1 MLSFACKQ
9 TSIMNLGKMIFF
21 LGSLLY
27 MSKKEN
33 KTCHSNL
40 QELQWDSKKKN
51 EWLQKHFMT
60 SSMNW

>member
-40 QELQWDSKKKN
+40 QELQ
-51 EWLQKHFMT
+51 
-60 SSMNW
+60 